1 MRVAGVC
8 VVPRRTSKAAV
19 MLALRPGLAHGEGL
33 RAVFVDDDVAECCD
47 PSVASL
53 PGLMR
58 VIFRRGTA

>member
-1 MRVAGVC
+1 
-8 VVPRRTSKAAV
+8 
-19 MLALRPGLAHGEGL
+19 MLALRPELAHDHAEGL

-47 PSVASL
+47 PSVAAL